1 MHNIPK
7 PNNSSVSNS
16 RPEEIYQ
23 KQINLDLLK
32 VKDIAAL
39 EKLINSLGYKNV
51 TDYKFNH
58 YNHKVEL
65 IIINRDL
72 HRDLKIIRIT
82 KYTKINKD

>member
-1 MHNIPK
+1 MQVVPK
-7 PNNSSVSNS
+7 PSGVS
-16 RPEEIYQ
+16 PDGYQ
-23 KQINLDLLK
+23 KQINRDLLRLK
-32 VKDIAAL
+32 EIVVL
-39 EKLINSLGYKNV
+39 EKLINKLGYKNV

-72 HRDLKIIRIT
+72 HRDLKIIRRT

>member
-1 MHNIPK
+1 MQVVSK
-7 PNNSSVSNS
+7 PSGET
-16 RPEEIYQ
+16 PDGYQ

-32 VKDIAAL
+32 VKDIVAL
-39 EKLINSLGYKNV
+39 EKLINRLGYKNV

-72 HRDLKIIRIT
+72 HRDLKIIRRT

>member
-1 MHNIPK
+1 MQVVPK
-7 PNNSSVSNS
+7 PSGVS
-16 RPEEIYQ
+16 PDGYQ

-32 VKDIAAL
+32 VKDIIAL
-39 EKLINSLGYKNV
+39 EKLINRLGYKNV

-72 HRDLKIIRIT
+72 HRDLKIIRRT

>member
-1 MHNIPK
+1 MQVVPK
-7 PNNSSVSNS
+7 PSGET
-16 RPEEIYQ
+16 PDGYQ

-32 VKDIAAL
+32 VKDIVAL
-39 EKLINSLGYKNV
+39 EKLINRLGYKNV

-72 HRDLKIIRIT
+72 HRDLKIIRRT

>member
-7 PNNSSVSNS
+7 SNNSSASDS

-32 VKDIAAL
+32 VKDIVAL
-39 EKLINSLGYKNV
+39 EKLINRLGYKNV

-72 HRDLKIIRIT
+72 HRDLKIIRRT

>member
-1 MHNIPK
+1 MSNITK
-7 PNNSSVSNS
+7 SNNSSASNS

-32 VKDIAAL
+32 VKDITAL
-39 EKLINSLGYKNV
+39 EKIINSLGYKNV
-51 TDYKFNH
+51 TDYKFNY

-72 HRDLKIIRIT
+72 HRELKIIRRT
-82 KYTKINKD
+82 KYTKIV